1 MHTSPST
8 QSTHTHNS
16 IRNYILRYSFE
27 IDVRLSATQLCLSDC
42 NLIISIT
49 ALAFKYTRTQTNA
62 VFVFFFFFCFN
73 LCLALALTHLHHQL
87 LLSTESEKKKR
98 RAFFSLLF
106 ALLTIDECILL
117 FAMDMQ
123 LRLVVLR
130 FIDRQLTHS
139 FYLLFTVLFTHN
151 HFVII
156 RSTNKRDQNEHQNWN
171 NIKRNWERCVHKHRS
186 SNSSKTIF
194 FAICIIIMWRTGA
207 SMDVD
212 HNNKTFLNIIKRE
225 RTKIKHD

>member
-62 VFVFFFFFCFN
+62 VFVFFFFCFN

-87 LLSTESEKKKR
+87 LLSAESEKKKR
-98 RAFFSLLF
+98 RAFFSSFSLFLQSMNAFYCLRWICNCGWSCWGSLIVSSHTLSICFLLYY
-106 ALLTIDECILL
+106 LHTIISWSSVRPTKEIK
-117 FAMDMQ
+117 
-123 LRLVVLR
+123 
-130 FIDRQLTHS
+130 T
-139 FYLLFTVLFTHN
+139 
-151 HFVII
+151 
-156 RSTNKRDQNEHQNWN
+156 
-171 NIKRNWERCVHKHRS
+171 NIKIE
-186 SNSSKTIF
+186 TI
-194 FAICIIIMWRTGA
+194 
-207 SMDVD
+207 
-212 HNNKTFLNIIKRE
+212 
-225 RTKIKHD
+225 

>member
-87 LLSTESEKKKR
+87 LLSAESEKKKR
-98 RAFFSLLF
+98 RSLFLQSMNAFYCLRW
-106 ALLTIDECILL
+106 IL
-117 FAMDMQ
+117 Q

-171 NIKRNWERCVHKHRS
+171 NIKTNWERCVHKHRS

-207 SMDVD
+207 SMDFD
-212 HNNKTFLNIIKRE
+212 HNNKTFLNIL
-225 RTKIKHD
+225 